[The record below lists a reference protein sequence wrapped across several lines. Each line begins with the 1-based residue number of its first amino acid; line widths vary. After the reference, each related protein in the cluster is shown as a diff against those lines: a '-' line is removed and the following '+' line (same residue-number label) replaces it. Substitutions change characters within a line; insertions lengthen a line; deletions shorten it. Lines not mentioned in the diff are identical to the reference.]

1 MLFFSL
7 CGTIFPGE
15 FETFLTQGVHPK
27 KQNYRRKEKLK
38 NSKILPIARGGMI
51 AALYVA
57 LTYVSFLFGLSSGAI
72 QLRLSEMLT
81 VLPAFLP
88 ESIPG
93 LYVGCLV
100 ANLLTG
106 GSIYD
111 ILLGSLATLIGAI
124 GARMLKRTHPL
135 LLTLPTVFANAL
147 IVPLVIILSAGGA
160 ETFASFPYFFLTVG
174 IGEFLSAG
182 LLGTV
187 AYGIIDKNKLLPRL

>member
-1 MLFFSL
+1 MKKSNTLSL
-7 CGTIFPGE
+7 
-15 FETFLTQGVHPK
+15 
-27 KQNYRRKEKLK
+27 
-38 NSKILPIARGGMI
+38 ARGGII

-57 LTYVSFLFGLSSGAI
+57 LTYASFLFGLSSGSI

-81 VLPAFLP
+81 ILPAFLP
-88 ESIPG
+88 EAIPG
-93 LYVGCLV
+93 LYIGCII

-124 GARMLKRTHPL
+124 GARALRKFHPL
-135 LLTLPTVFANAL
+135 LIAMPTVIANAL

-160 ETFASFPYFFLTVG
+160 ETFASFPYFALTVG

-182 LLGTV
+182 LLGWI
-187 AYGIIDKNKLLPRL
+187 AYRAIEKNKILPKL

>member
-1 MLFFSL
+1 MKKSNSL
-7 CGTIFPGE
+7 S
-15 FETFLTQGVHPK
+15 L
-27 KQNYRRKEKLK
+27 
-38 NSKILPIARGGMI
+38 ARGGII

-57 LTYVSFLFGLSSGAI
+57 LTYASFLFGLSSGAI

-81 VLPAFLP
+81 ILPAFLP
-88 ESIPG
+88 EAIPG
-93 LYVGCLV
+93 LYIGCII

-124 GARMLKRTHPL
+124 GARALRKSHPL
-135 LLTLPTVFANAL
+135 LIAMPTVIANAL

-160 ETFASFPYFFLTVG
+160 ETFASFPYFALTVG

-182 LLGTV
+182 LLGWL
-187 AYGIIDKNKLLPRL
+187 AYRAIEKNKILPKL

>member
-1 MLFFSL
+1 MKKSNTLSL
-7 CGTIFPGE
+7 
-15 FETFLTQGVHPK
+15 
-27 KQNYRRKEKLK
+27 
-38 NSKILPIARGGMI
+38 ARGGII

-57 LTYVSFLFGLSSGAI
+57 LTYASFLFGLSSGAI

-88 ESIPG
+88 EAIPG
-93 LYVGCLV
+93 LYIGCII

-124 GARMLKRTHPL
+124 GARMLRKTHPL
-135 LLTLPTVFANAL
+135 LIAMPTVIANAL

-160 ETFASFPYFFLTVG
+160 ETFASFPYFALTVG

-182 LLGTV
+182 LLGWI
-187 AYGIIDKNKLLPRL
+187 AYRAIEKNKILPKL

>member
-1 MLFFSL
+1 MKKSNTLSL
-7 CGTIFPGE
+7 
-15 FETFLTQGVHPK
+15 
-27 KQNYRRKEKLK
+27 
-38 NSKILPIARGGMI
+38 ARGGII

-57 LTYVSFLFGLSSGAI
+57 LTYASFLFGLSSGAI

-81 VLPAFLP
+81 ILPAFLP
-88 ESIPG
+88 EAIPG
-93 LYVGCLV
+93 LYIGCII

-124 GARMLKRTHPL
+124 GARALRKSHPIL
-135 LLTLPTVFANAL
+135 IAMPTVIANAL

-160 ETFASFPYFFLTVG
+160 ETFASFPYFALTVG

-182 LLGTV
+182 LLGWI
-187 AYGIIDKNKLLPRL
+187 AYRAIEKNKILPKL

>member
-1 MLFFSL
+1 MKKNQVLSL
-7 CGTIFPGE
+7 
-15 FETFLTQGVHPK
+15 
-27 KQNYRRKEKLK
+27 
-38 NSKILPIARGGMI
+38 ARGGLI

-57 LTYVSFLFGLSSGAI
+57 LTYASFLFGLSSGAI

-93 LYVGCLV
+93 LYIGCII

-111 ILLGSLATLIGAI
+111 ILLGSLATLIGAF
-124 GARMLKRTHPL
+124 GARLLRSTHPL
-135 LLTLPTVFANAL
+135 LITLPTVLANAL

-160 ETFASFPYFFLTVG
+160 ETFASYPFFFLTVG

-182 LLGTV
+182 VLGWICHR
-187 AYGIIDKNKLLPRL
+187 AIEKNKILPKL

>member
-1 MLFFSL
+1 M
-7 CGTIFPGE
+7 
-15 FETFLTQGVHPK
+15 
-27 KQNYRRKEKLK
+27 K
-38 NSKILPIARGGMI
+38 NSKILPIVRAGMI

-57 LTYVSFLFGLSSGAI
+57 LTYASALVGLSSGAI

-93 LYVGCLV
+93 LYIGCLI
-100 ANLLTG
+100 ANLLTTG
-106 GSIYD
+106 NIYD

-124 GARMLKRTHPL
+124 GARMLRNTHPL
-135 LLTLPTVFANAL
+135 LISLPTVIANAI
-147 IVPLVIILSAGGA
+147 IVPLVIILQAGGG

-182 LLGTV
+182 LLGMM
-187 AYGIIDKNKLLPRL
+187 AYKIIDKNKLLPRL

>member
-1 MLFFSL
+1 MKKSNTLSL
-7 CGTIFPGE
+7 
-15 FETFLTQGVHPK
+15 
-27 KQNYRRKEKLK
+27 
-38 NSKILPIARGGMI
+38 ARGGII

-57 LTYVSFLFGLSSGAI
+57 LTYASFLFGLSSGAI

-88 ESIPG
+88 EAIPG
-93 LYVGCLV
+93 LYIGCII

-124 GARMLKRTHPL
+124 GARMLRKTHPL
-135 LLTLPTVFANAL
+135 LIAMPTVIANAL
-147 IVPLVIILSAGGA
+147 IVPLVIILSAGGE
-160 ETFASFPYFFLTVG
+160 ETFASFPYFALTVG

-182 LLGTV
+182 LLGWI
-187 AYGIIDKNKLLPRL
+187 AYRAIEKNKILPKL

>member
-1 MLFFSL
+1 MKNRTVLSL
-7 CGTIFPGE
+7 
-15 FETFLTQGVHPK
+15 
-27 KQNYRRKEKLK
+27 
-38 NSKILPIARGGMI
+38 ARGGMI

-57 LTYVSFLFGLSSGAI
+57 LTYVSFLFGLSSGVI
-72 QLRLSEMLT
+72 QLRISEMLT

-93 LYVGCLV
+93 LYIGCIL

-124 GARMLKRTHPL
+124 GARMLRKAHPL
-135 LLTLPTVFANAL
+135 LITLPTVIANAL
-147 IVPLVIILSAGGA
+147 IVPLVIILSSGGE
-160 ETFASFPYFFLTVG
+160 ETFASFPYFSLTVG

-182 LLGTV
+182 VLGFF
-187 AYGIIDKNKLLPRL
+187 AHRIIEKNKLLPKL

>member
-1 MLFFSL
+1 M
-7 CGTIFPGE
+7 
-15 FETFLTQGVHPK
+15 
-27 KQNYRRKEKLK
+27 K
-38 NSKILPIARGGMI
+38 NSKVLPIARGGMI

-57 LTYVSFLFGLSSGAI
+57 LTYASFLFGLSSGAI

-93 LYVGCLV
+93 LYIGCLI

-124 GARMLKRTHPL
+124 GARMLRRAHPL
-135 LLTLPTVFANAL
+135 LITLPTIFANAL

-160 ETFASFPYFFLTVG
+160 ETFVSYPYFCLTVG

-182 LLGTV
+182 LLGWI
-187 AYGIIDKNKLLPRL
+187 AYQAIDKNTILPKR

>member
-1 MLFFSL
+1 M
-7 CGTIFPGE
+7 
-15 FETFLTQGVHPK
+15 K
-27 KQNYRRKEKLK
+27 K
-38 NSKILPIARGGMI
+38 SPILPLTRGGI
-51 AALYVA
+51 VAALYVA
-57 LTYVSFLFGLSSGAI
+57 LTYLSFLFGLSSGAI

-93 LYVGCLV
+93 LYIGCLI

-124 GARMLKRTHPL
+124 GARMLRKAHPL
-135 LLTLPTVFANAL
+135 LITLPTVIANAL
-147 IVPLVIILSAGGA
+147 IVPLVIILSAGGE
-160 ETFASFPYFFLTVG
+160 ETFASFPYFALTVG

-182 LLGTV
+182 VLGMLCHR
-187 AYGIIDKNKLLPRL
+187 AIEKNKILPKL

>member
-1 MLFFSL
+1 MKKNQ
-7 CGTIFPGE
+7 I
-15 FETFLTQGVHPK
+15 LT
-27 KQNYRRKEKLK
+27 LT
-38 NSKILPIARGGMI
+38 RGGI
-51 AALYVA
+51 VAALYVA
-57 LTYVSFLFGLSSGAI
+57 LTYLSFLFGLSSGAI

-93 LYVGCLV
+93 LYIGCLI

-124 GARMLKRTHPL
+124 GARMLRKAHPL
-135 LLTLPTVFANAL
+135 VIALPTVFANAL

-160 ETFASFPYFFLTVG
+160 HTFASFPYFAFTVG

-182 LLGTV
+182 VLG
-187 AYGIIDKNKLLPRL
+187 AICYRAIEKNRILPKL

>member
-1 MLFFSL
+1 M
-7 CGTIFPGE
+7 
-15 FETFLTQGVHPK
+15 
-27 KQNYRRKEKLK
+27 K

>member
-1 MLFFSL
+1 MKKSNTLSL
-7 CGTIFPGE
+7 
-15 FETFLTQGVHPK
+15 
-27 KQNYRRKEKLK
+27 
-38 NSKILPIARGGMI
+38 ARGGII

-57 LTYVSFLFGLSSGAI
+57 LTYASFLFGLSSGAI

-81 VLPAFLP
+81 ILPAFLP
-88 ESIPG
+88 EAIPG
-93 LYVGCLV
+93 LYIGCII

-124 GARMLKRTHPL
+124 GARALRKSHPL
-135 LLTLPTVFANAL
+135 LIAMPTVIANAL

-160 ETFASFPYFFLTVG
+160 ETFASFPYFALTVG

-182 LLGTV
+182 LLGWPV
-187 AYGIIDKNKLLPRL
+187 YRAIEKNKILPKL

>member
-1 MLFFSL
+1 M
-7 CGTIFPGE
+7 
-15 FETFLTQGVHPK
+15 K
-27 KQNYRRKEKLK
+27 K
-38 NSKILPIARGGMI
+38 SPILPLTRGGI
-51 AALYVA
+51 VAALYVA
-57 LTYVSFLFGLSSGAI
+57 LTYLSFLFGLSSGAI

-93 LYVGCLV
+93 LYIGCLI

-124 GARMLKRTHPL
+124 GARMLRKAHPL
-135 LLTLPTVFANAL
+135 ILTLPTVFANAL

-174 IGEFLSAG
+174 IGEIISVFG
-182 LLGTV
+182 F
-187 AYGIIDKNKLLPRL
+187 GIPLYLVLKKHRNVIFK

>member
-1 MLFFSL
+1 MKSISTL
-7 CGTIFPGE
+7 
-15 FETFLTQGVHPK
+15 
-27 KQNYRRKEKLK
+27 R
-38 NSKILPIARGGMI
+38 IARGGMI

-57 LTYVSFLFGLSSGAI
+57 LTYLSFLFGLSSGEI

-93 LYVGCLV
+93 LYIGCII

-106 GSIYD
+106 GSIFD

-124 GARMLKRTHPL
+124 GARMLRKTKKPL
-135 LLTLPTVFANAL
+135 LIALPTVLANA
-147 IVPLVIILSAGGA
+147 ITVPFIIILTAGGEISYA
-160 ETFASFPYFFLTVG
+160 VYPYFFATVG

-182 LLGTV
+182 VFGAI
-187 AYGIIDKNKLLPRL
+187 AYKAIEKNKILPLE